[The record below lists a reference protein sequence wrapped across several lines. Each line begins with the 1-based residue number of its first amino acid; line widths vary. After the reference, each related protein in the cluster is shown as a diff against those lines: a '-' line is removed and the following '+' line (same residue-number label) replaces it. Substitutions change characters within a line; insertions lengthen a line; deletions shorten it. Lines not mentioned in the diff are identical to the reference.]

1 MKLGRESFNLSY
13 KELRLRKTSEGSGK
27 LLNNVIKPAL
37 KANTKSFKAL
47 TAYYSIGSLEAIG
60 KNLDYF
66 LSNDGVIQIVLG
78 DQIDDER
85 TLLGASKELQKEEI
99 IIFQKKLM
107 DEVELIRNDD
117 SKFTIATIA
126 YLILDK
132 KLQLKVATYKDG
144 VLWHPKLYLLEDME
158 GNKIAASGSGNMTE
172 AGFEKNYEIHDVF
185 TTWDFGTEYFTSEDP
200 SEPTK
205 EEIFWRI
212 WNNNDENTEVKE
224 LDSDY
229 ANQLLNILGNPS
241 KQEVLD
247 FNSKNLGNAID
258 QNLISFKKDLQISPL
273 FHEFNLGKSAL
284 YPHQINAVQKA
295 LKMWPI
301 RILFSDEVGLGKTL
315 ELGTLIAY
323 LVKNKLVENVLVL
336 APPTLIEQWQD
347 EMKLHFDLDF
357 ARYERSTKKWVYKD
371 DDFPSELEKT
381 PLRYNKNFPPLS
393 IMSKSMAV
401 RSKEQHIFLDGNCYP
416 EFLVIDEAHHA
427 RMHRGYDGSAKKTN
441 FRKVVEEITDKIKH
455 IAFATATPMRKNI
468 DEYFFLLNLLGIEE
482 LINEK
487 EYERSLSIINDFY
500 TDRNNKFNLDD
511 LSLIKDL
518 LKKVLEKSQD
528 RFFHNSPEIYQLIS
542 ELKNEKL
549 SNEWLFENSKNLIDF
564 HTIYHPTRILTS
576 RNVQENLNKFSDIYK
591 IPKRILRPS
600 PIMPLDISNELND
613 FFSSIMEYVDRFYQI
628 TELAITPDKQLPL
641 GLRRHSLQERFA
653 SSFWSAKKSITNR
666 REHLVESLVDFKKNR
681 IDKEFFENTL
691 DPDDEES
698 EIASLTKSE
707 LLSVDWENVIK
718 NCESE
723 IRALD
728 VYIDLANIVIEKSP
742 KGLDPDPKINV
753 TVKLFSEHIQNN
765 PGKPL
770 LIFSK
775 YTDTL
780 NEVERAVIDYCENN
794 LTQPIGF
801 ASYRGDYRRI
811 KYANERQHRK
821 ADKRDITRALNN
833 GRVQVV
839 FCSSAA
845 SEGLNLQAASYMINV
860 DVPWVPSD
868 LEQRIGRIARLG
880 QKEKE
885 VLIDN
890 IWYPFSIESNMYK
903 RLIDR
908 QRNMSFAIG
917 QFPDLIADAIKNFV
931 DDNDAKKIEKTI
943 DEINKQK
950 NSYEMKVL
958 NELWTKDGNEPLH
971 PWGNVFRKE
980 ILETMEKL
988 GLDVQSIEPDS
999 GSLDVLH
1006 FHLSEFEDIFTK
1018 QLLNKNSNSN
1028 LIGLYSNELLVG
1040 FKILKDD
1047 EDKSLLVNPIN
1058 FPQLLDSLFFGSRL
1072 SIQTYDIDVE
1082 SFNKLIDF
1090 YLDIKFP
1097 SILPAHHLIS
1107 FVENNISKESFDN
1120 TLTNKIIGR
1129 VTL

>member
-1 MKLGRESFNLSY
+1 MSY
-13 KELRLRKTSEGSGK
+13 KDLRLRKTVEGSGK
-27 LLNNVIKPAL
+27 LLNNVIKPSL
-37 KANTKSFKAL
+37 KENTKTFRAL

-60 KNLDYF
+60 KTLDYF
-66 LSNDGVIQIVLG
+66 LSNDGIIQIVIG
-78 DQIDDER
+78 DQVDDER
-85 TLLGASKELQKEEI
+85 TLKGASEELQKEEI
-99 IIFQKKLM
+99 VIFQKKLQE
-107 DEVELIRNDD
+107 DVELVRNEN
-117 SKFTIATIA
+117 SRFTIATIA
-126 YLILDK
+126 YLILDE
-132 KLQLKVATYKDG
+132 KLQLKVANYRNG
-144 VLWHPKLYLLEDME
+144 ELWHPKMYLLEDRD
-158 GNKIAASGSGNMTE
+158 GNKIAASGSGNMSE
-172 AGFEKNYEIHDVF
+172 SGFEKNYEIHDIF
-185 TTWDFGTEYFTSEDP
+185 TNWDFGTEYFSSEDP

-224 LDSDY
+224 LDKEY
-229 ANQLLNILGNPS
+229 AQKLLERIGNPS
-241 KQEVLD
+241 KEDVIKYVDQKVKDNRNE
-247 FNSKNLGNAID
+247 NLLN
-258 QNLISFKKDLQISPL
+258 FKKDLQTSPI

-323 LVKNKLVENVLVL
+323 LIKNNLVDNVLVL
-336 APPTLIEQWQD
+336 APPTLTEQWQD
-347 EMKLHFDLDF
+347 EMKQHFDLDF
-357 ARYERSTKKWVYKD
+357 ARYDRTKKSWVYKGEE
-371 DDFPSELEKT
+371 FEGIKENT
-381 PLRYNKNFPPLS
+381 PLRYNDNFPSLA

-401 RSKEQHIFLDGNCYP
+401 RSNEQHIFLENDSYP
-416 EFLVIDEAHHA
+416 DFLVIDEAHHA

-441 FRKVVEEITDKIKH
+441 FRRVVEQISNEIKH

-468 DEYFFLLNLLGIEE
+468 DEYFFLLDLLGVEE
-482 LINEK
+482 LISEK
-487 EYERSLSIINDFY
+487 DYEKSLSIINDFY

-518 LKKVLEKSQD
+518 LIKVIDKSEE
-528 RFFHNSPEIYQLIS
+528 RFFHNSPEIYTLVN
-542 ELKNEKL
+542 ELKNGEVG
-549 SNEWLFENSKNLIDF
+549 NTWLFENSKKLIEF

-576 RNVQENLNKFSDIYK
+576 RNVQENLNKFSEIYK
-591 IPKRILRPS
+591 IPKRTLRPS
-600 PIMPLDISNELND
+600 PILPIDISNELND

-666 REHLVESLVDFKKNR
+666 REHLINSLEDFKENK
-681 IDKEFFENTL
+681 IAKEFFESSDEN
-691 DPDDEES
+691 DDEDTI
-698 EIASLTKSE
+698 IAGLTKSE
-707 LLSVDWENVIK
+707 LISIDWENVIK

-723 IRALD
+723 IRALNTY
-728 VYIDLANIVIEKSP
+728 VDLAEIVINSTPE
-742 KGLDPDPKINV
+742 GIDPDPKINE
-753 TVKLFSEHIQNN
+753 TVRLFSEHIDKN

-780 NEVERAVIDYCENN
+780 NEVERAVVSYCETND
-794 LTQPIGF
+794 IYMGY

-811 KYANERQHRK
+811 KYANDREHRK
-821 ADKRDITRALNN
+821 AEKRDITRALNN
-833 GRVQVV
+833 GRIQVI

-880 QKEKE
+880 QKEDE
-885 VLIDN
+885 VIIDN

-908 QRNMSFAIG
+908 QRDMSFAIG
-917 QFPDLIADAIKNFV
+917 QFPDLIAEAIKNFV
-931 DDNDAKKIEKTI
+931 DDKDAKKIEKTI
-943 DEINKQK
+943 DEINKKK
-950 NSYEMKVL
+950 NTYEMKVL
-958 NELWTKDGNEPLH
+958 NELWIQDGNEPLH

-980 ILETMEKL
+980 VLEIMSKL
-988 GLDVQSIEPDS
+988 DLNTESIDSNS
-999 GSLDVLH
+999 GSLDILH
-1006 FHLSEFEDIFTK
+1006 FHLTEFEEIFNQEPKENGSNTD
-1018 QLLNKNSNSN
+1018 LLG
-1028 LIGLYSNELLVG
+1028 IYSNEQLVG
-1040 FKILKDD
+1040 FKLLKDG
-1047 EDKSLLVNPIN
+1047 EENGLLINPIN
-1058 FPQLLDSLFFGSRL
+1058 FPQVLESLYFGTSL
-1072 SIQTYDIDVE
+1072 SIETYDKQPE
-1082 SFNKLIDF
+1082 TLNKLYDF

-1097 SILPAHHLIS
+1097 SLLPVHHLIS
-1107 FVENNISKESFDN
+1107 FIENEISQDSFDRE
-1120 TLTNKIIGR
+1120 LKEKVIGR

>member
-1 MKLGRESFNLSY
+1 LSY
-13 KELRLRKTSEGSGK
+13 KDLRLRKTVEGSGK

-37 KANTKSFKAL
+37 KENTKTFRAL

-60 KNLDYF
+60 KTLDYF
-66 LSNDGVIQIVLG
+66 LSNDGVIQIVIG
-78 DQIDDER
+78 DQVDDER
-85 TLLGASKELQKEEI
+85 TLKGATEELQKEEI
-99 IIFQKKLM
+99 ENFQKKLHE
-107 DEVELIRNDD
+107 DIELVRNEN
-117 SKFTIATIA
+117 SRFTIATIA
-126 YLILDK
+126 YLILDE
-132 KLQLKVATYKDG
+132 KLQLKIANYKNG
-144 VLWHPKLYLLEDME
+144 ELWHPKMYLLEDGD
-158 GNKIAASGSGNMTE
+158 GNKIAASGSGNMSE
-172 AGFEKNYEIHDVF
+172 SGFEKNYEIHDIF
-185 TTWDFGTEYFTSEDP
+185 TNWDFGTEYFSSEDP

-224 LDSDY
+224 LDKEY
-229 ANQLLNILGNPS
+229 AQKLLERIGNPS
-241 KQEVLD
+241 KEDVIKYVDQKVKDNQNE
-247 FNSKNLGNAID
+247 NLLN
-258 QNLISFKKDLQISPL
+258 FKKDLQTSPI

-323 LVKNKLVENVLVL
+323 LIKNNLVDNVLVL
-336 APPTLIEQWQD
+336 APPTLTEQWQD
-347 EMKLHFDLDF
+347 EMKQHFDLDF
-357 ARYERSTKKWVYKD
+357 ARYDRTKKSWVYKD
-371 DDFPSELEKT
+371 EEFEGIKENS
-381 PLRYNKNFPPLS
+381 PLRYNDNFPTLA

-401 RSKEQHIFLDGNCYP
+401 RSNEQHIFLENDSYP
-416 EFLVIDEAHHA
+416 DFLVIDEAHHA

-441 FRKVVEEITDKIKH
+441 FRRVVEQISNEIKH

-468 DEYFFLLNLLGIEE
+468 DEYFFLLDLLGVEE
-482 LINEK
+482 LISEK
-487 EYERSLSIINDFY
+487 DYEKSLSIINDFY

-518 LKKVLEKSQD
+518 LIKVIDKSEE
-528 RFFHNSPEIYQLIS
+528 RFFHNSPEIYSLVN
-542 ELKNEKL
+542 ELKNGEVD
-549 SNEWLFENSKNLIDF
+549 NTWLFENSKKLIEF

-576 RNVQENLNKFSDIYK
+576 RNVQENLNKFSEIYK
-591 IPKRILRPS
+591 IPKRTLRPS
-600 PIMPLDISNELND
+600 PILPIDISNELND

-666 REHLVESLVDFKKNR
+666 REHLINSLEGFKENK
-681 IDKEFFENTL
+681 ITKEFFENS
-691 DPDDEES
+691 DENDDEDTI
-698 EIASLTKSE
+698 IAGLTKSE
-707 LLSVDWENVIK
+707 LVSVDWENVIK

-723 IRALD
+723 IRALNTY
-728 VYIDLANIVIEKSP
+728 VDLAEIVINSTPE
-742 KGLDPDPKINV
+742 GIDPDPKINE
-753 TVKLFSEHIQNN
+753 TVRLFSEHIDKN

-780 NEVERAVIDYCENN
+780 NEVERAVISYCETND
-794 LTQPIGF
+794 IYMGY

-811 KYANERQHRK
+811 KYANDREHRK
-821 ADKRDITRALNN
+821 AEKRDITRALNN
-833 GRVQVV
+833 GRIQVI

-880 QKEKE
+880 QKEDE

-908 QRNMSFAIG
+908 QRDMSFAIG
-917 QFPDLIADAIKNFV
+917 QFPDLIAEAIKNFV
-931 DDNDAKKIEKTI
+931 DDKDAKKIEKTI
-943 DEINKQK
+943 DEINKKK
-950 NSYEMKVL
+950 NTYEMKVL
-958 NELWTKDGNEPLH
+958 NELWIQDGNEPLH

-980 ILETMEKL
+980 ILEIMQKL
-988 GLDVQSIEPDS
+988 DLNTESIDSNS
-999 GSLDVLH
+999 GSLDILH
-1006 FHLSEFEDIFTK
+1006 FHLAEFEEIFNQEPK
-1018 QLLNKNSNSN
+1018 EDVSNAELLG
-1028 LIGLYSNELLVG
+1028 IYSNEYLVG
-1040 FKILKDD
+1040 FKLLKDG
-1047 EDKSLLVNPIN
+1047 EENGLLINPIN
-1058 FPQLLDSLFFGSRL
+1058 FPQVLESLFFGNSL
-1072 SIQTYDIDVE
+1072 SIETYDKQLDTL
-1082 SFNKLIDF
+1082 NKLLNF
-1090 YLDIKFP
+1090 YLDIKYP
-1097 SILPAHHLIS
+1097 SLLPVHHLIS
-1107 FVENNISKESFDN
+1107 FIENEISQESFDRE
-1120 TLTNKIIGR
+1120 LKEKVIGR

>member
-1 MKLGRESFNLSY
+1 MSY
-13 KELRLRKTSEGSGK
+13 KDLRLRKTVEGSGK
-27 LLNNVIKPAL
+27 LLNNVIKPSL
-37 KANTKSFKAL
+37 KENTKTFRAL

-60 KNLDYF
+60 KTLDYF
-66 LSNDGVIQIVLG
+66 LSNDGIIQIVIG
-78 DQIDDER
+78 DQVDDER
-85 TLLGASKELQKEEI
+85 TLKGASEELQKEEI
-99 IIFQKKLM
+99 VIFQKKLQE
-107 DEVELIRNDD
+107 DVELVRNEN
-117 SKFTIATIA
+117 SRFTIATIA
-126 YLILDK
+126 YLILDE
-132 KLQLKVATYKDG
+132 KLQLKVANYRNG
-144 VLWHPKLYLLEDME
+144 ELWHPKMYLLEDE
-158 GNKIAASGSGNMTE
+158 DGNKIAASGSGNMSE
-172 AGFEKNYEIHDVF
+172 SGFEKNYEIHDIF
-185 TTWDFGTEYFTSEDP
+185 TNWDFGTEYFSSEDP

-224 LDSDY
+224 LDKEY
-229 ANQLLNILGNPS
+229 AQKLLERIGNPS
-241 KQEVLD
+241 KEDVIKYVDQKVKDNQNE
-247 FNSKNLGNAID
+247 NLLN
-258 QNLISFKKDLQISPL
+258 FKKDLQTSPI

-323 LVKNKLVENVLVL
+323 LIKNNLVDNVLVL
-336 APPTLIEQWQD
+336 APPTLTEQWQD
-347 EMKLHFDLDF
+347 EMKQHFDLDF
-357 ARYERSTKKWVYKD
+357 ARYDRTKKSWVYKD
-371 DDFPSELEKT
+371 EEFEGIKENS
-381 PLRYNKNFPPLS
+381 PLRYNDNFPSLA

-401 RSKEQHIFLDGNCYP
+401 RSNEQHIFLENDSYP
-416 EFLVIDEAHHA
+416 DFLVIDEAHHA

-441 FRKVVEEITDKIKH
+441 FRRVVEQISNEIKH

-468 DEYFFLLNLLGIEE
+468 DEYFFLLDLLGVEE
-482 LINEK
+482 LISEK
-487 EYERSLSIINDFY
+487 DYEKSLSIINDFY

-518 LKKVLEKSQD
+518 LIKVIYKSEE
-528 RFFHNSPEIYQLIS
+528 RFFHNSPEIYSLVN
-542 ELKNEKL
+542 ELKNGEVD
-549 SNEWLFENSKNLIDF
+549 NAWLFENSKKLIEF

-576 RNVQENLNKFSDIYK
+576 RNVQENLNKFSEIYK
-591 IPKRILRPS
+591 IPKRTLRPS
-600 PIMPLDISNELND
+600 PILPIDISNELND

-666 REHLVESLVDFKKNR
+666 REHLINSLEGFKENK
-681 IDKEFFENTL
+681 ITKEFFENS
-691 DPDDEES
+691 DENDDEDTI
-698 EIASLTKSE
+698 IAGLTKSE
-707 LLSVDWENVIK
+707 LVSVDWENVIK

-723 IRALD
+723 IRALNTY
-728 VYIDLANIVIEKSP
+728 VDLAEIVINSTPE
-742 KGLDPDPKINV
+742 GIDPDPKINE
-753 TVKLFSEHIQNN
+753 TVRLFSEHIDKN

-780 NEVERAVIDYCENN
+780 NEVERAVVSYCETND
-794 LTQPIGF
+794 IYMGY

-811 KYANERQHRK
+811 KYANDREHRK
-821 ADKRDITRALNN
+821 AEKRDITRALNN
-833 GRVQVV
+833 GRIQVI

-880 QKEKE
+880 QKEDE

-908 QRNMSFAIG
+908 QRDMSFAIG
-917 QFPDLIADAIKNFV
+917 QFPDLIAEAIKNFV
-931 DDNDAKKIEKTI
+931 DDKDAKKIEKTI
-943 DEINKQK
+943 DEINKKK
-950 NSYEMKVL
+950 NTYEMKVL
-958 NELWTKDGNEPLH
+958 NELWIQDGNEPLH

-980 ILETMEKL
+980 ILEIMQKL
-988 GLDVQSIEPDS
+988 DLNTESIDSNS
-999 GSLDVLH
+999 GSLDILH
-1006 FHLSEFEDIFTK
+1006 FHLTEFEEIFNK
-1018 QLLNKNSNSN
+1018 EPKEDGSNAELLG
-1028 LIGLYSNELLVG
+1028 IYSNEYLVG
-1040 FKILKDD
+1040 FKLLKDG
-1047 EDKSLLVNPIN
+1047 EENGLLINPIN
-1058 FPQLLDSLFFGSRL
+1058 FPQVLESLFFGNSL
-1072 SIQTYDIDVE
+1072 SIETYDKQLDTL
-1082 SFNKLIDF
+1082 NKLLNF
-1090 YLDIKFP
+1090 YLDIKYP
-1097 SILPAHHLIS
+1097 SLLPVHHLIS
-1107 FVENNISKESFDN
+1107 FIENEISQESFDRE
-1120 TLTNKIIGR
+1120 LKEKVIGR

>member
-1 MKLGRESFNLSY
+1 MSY
-13 KELRLRKTSEGSGK
+13 KDLRLRKTVEGSGK
-27 LLNNVIKPAL
+27 LLNNVIKPSL
-37 KANTKSFKAL
+37 KENTKTFRAL

-60 KNLDYF
+60 KTLDYF
-66 LSNDGVIQIVLG
+66 LSNDGIIQIVIG
-78 DQIDDER
+78 DQVDDER
-85 TLLGASKELQKEEI
+85 TLKGASEELQKEEI
-99 IIFQKKLM
+99 LIFQKKLQE
-107 DEVELIRNDD
+107 DVELVRNEN
-117 SKFTIATIA
+117 SRFTIATIA
-126 YLILDK
+126 YLILDE
-132 KLQLKVATYKDG
+132 KLQLKVANYRNG
-144 VLWHPKLYLLEDME
+144 ELWHPKMYLLEDGD
-158 GNKIAASGSGNMTE
+158 GNKIAASGSGNMSE
-172 AGFEKNYEIHDVF
+172 SGFEKNYEIHDIF
-185 TTWDFGTEYFTSEDP
+185 TNWDFGTEYFSSEDP

-224 LDSDY
+224 LDKEY
-229 ANQLLNILGNPS
+229 AQKLLERIGNPS
-241 KQEVLD
+241 KEDVIKYVDQKVKDNQNE
-247 FNSKNLGNAID
+247 NLLN
-258 QNLISFKKDLQISPL
+258 FKKDLQTSPI

-323 LVKNKLVENVLVL
+323 LIKNNLVDNVLVL
-336 APPTLIEQWQD
+336 APPTLTEQWQD
-347 EMKLHFDLDF
+347 EMKQHFDLDF
-357 ARYERSTKKWVYKD
+357 ARYDRTKKSWVYKD
-371 DDFPSELEKT
+371 EEFEGIKENS
-381 PLRYNKNFPPLS
+381 PLRYNDNFPSLA

-401 RSKEQHIFLDGNCYP
+401 RSNEQHIFLENDSYP
-416 EFLVIDEAHHA
+416 DFLVIDEAHHA

-441 FRKVVEEITDKIKH
+441 FRRVVEQISNEIKH

-468 DEYFFLLNLLGIEE
+468 DEYFFLLDLLGVEE
-482 LINEK
+482 LISEK
-487 EYERSLSIINDFY
+487 DYEKSLSIINDFY

-518 LKKVLEKSQD
+518 LIKVIDKSEE
-528 RFFHNSPEIYQLIS
+528 RFFHNSPEIYSLVD
-542 ELKNEKL
+542 ELKNGEVD
-549 SNEWLFENSKNLIDF
+549 NTWLFENSKKLIEF

-576 RNVQENLNKFSDIYK
+576 RNVQENLNKFSEIYK
-591 IPKRILRPS
+591 IPKRTLRPS
-600 PIMPLDISNELND
+600 PILPIDISNELND

-666 REHLVESLVDFKKNR
+666 REHLINSLEGFKENK
-681 IDKEFFENTL
+681 ITKEFFENS
-691 DPDDEES
+691 DENDDEDTI
-698 EIASLTKSE
+698 IAGLTKSE
-707 LLSVDWENVIK
+707 LVSVDWENVIK

-723 IRALD
+723 IRALNTY
-728 VYIDLANIVIEKSP
+728 VDLAEIVINSTPE
-742 KGLDPDPKINV
+742 GIDPDPKINE
-753 TVKLFSEHIQNN
+753 TVRLFSEHIDKY

-780 NEVERAVIDYCENN
+780 NEVERAVISYCETND
-794 LTQPIGF
+794 IYMGY

-811 KYANERQHRK
+811 KYANDREHRK
-821 ADKRDITRALNN
+821 AEKRDITRALNN
-833 GRVQVV
+833 GRIQVI

-880 QKEKE
+880 QKEDE

-908 QRNMSFAIG
+908 QRDMSFAIG
-917 QFPDLIADAIKNFV
+917 QFPDLIAEAIKNFV
-931 DDNDAKKIEKTI
+931 DDKDAKKIEKTI
-943 DEINKQK
+943 DEINKKK
-950 NSYEMKVL
+950 NTYEMKVL
-958 NELWTKDGNEPLH
+958 NELWIQDGNEPLH

-980 ILETMEKL
+980 ILEIMQKL
-988 GLDVQSIEPDS
+988 DLNTESIDSNS
-999 GSLDVLH
+999 GSLDILH
-1006 FHLSEFEDIFTK
+1006 FHLTEFEEIFNQEPK
-1018 QLLNKNSNSN
+1018 EDGSNADLLG
-1028 LIGLYSNELLVG
+1028 IYSNEYLVG
-1040 FKILKDD
+1040 FKLLKDG
-1047 EDKSLLVNPIN
+1047 EENGLLINPIN
-1058 FPQLLDSLFFGSRL
+1058 FPQVLESLFFGSSL
-1072 SIQTYDIDVE
+1072 SIETYDKQLDTL
-1082 SFNKLIDF
+1082 NKLLNF
-1090 YLDIKFP
+1090 YLDIKYP
-1097 SILPAHHLIS
+1097 SLLPVHHLIS
-1107 FVENNISKESFDN
+1107 FIENEISQESFDRE
-1120 TLTNKIIGR
+1120 LKDKVIGR

>member
-1 MKLGRESFNLSY
+1 MSY
-13 KELRLRKTSEGSGK
+13 KDLRLRKTVEGSGK

-37 KANTKSFKAL
+37 KENTKTFRAL

-60 KNLDYF
+60 KTLDYF
-66 LSNDGVIQIVLG
+66 LSNDGVIQIVIG
-78 DQIDDER
+78 DQVDDER
-85 TLLGASKELQKEEI
+85 TLKGATEELQKEEI
-99 IIFQKKLM
+99 ENFQKKLHE
-107 DEVELIRNDD
+107 DIELVRNEN
-117 SKFTIATIA
+117 SRFTIATIA
-126 YLILDK
+126 YLILDE
-132 KLQLKVATYKDG
+132 KLQLKIANYKNG
-144 VLWHPKLYLLEDME
+144 ELWHPKMYLLEDGD
-158 GNKIAASGSGNMTE
+158 GNKIAASGSGNMSE
-172 AGFEKNYEIHDVF
+172 SGFEKNYEIHDIF
-185 TTWDFGTEYFTSEDP
+185 TNWDFGTEYFSSEDP

-224 LDSDY
+224 LDKEY
-229 ANQLLNILGNPS
+229 AQKLLERIGNPS
-241 KQEVLD
+241 KEDVIKYVDQKVKDNQNE
-247 FNSKNLGNAID
+247 NLLN
-258 QNLISFKKDLQISPL
+258 FKKDLQTSPI

-323 LVKNKLVENVLVL
+323 LIKNNLVDNVLVL
-336 APPTLIEQWQD
+336 APPTLTEQWQD
-347 EMKLHFDLDF
+347 EMKQHFDLDF
-357 ARYERSTKKWVYKD
+357 ARYDRTKKSWVYKD
-371 DDFPSELEKT
+371 EEFEGIKENS
-381 PLRYNKNFPPLS
+381 PLRYNDNFPTLA

-401 RSKEQHIFLDGNCYP
+401 RSNEQHIFLENDSYP
-416 EFLVIDEAHHA
+416 DFLVIDEAHHA

-441 FRKVVEEITDKIKH
+441 FRRVVEQISNEIKH

-468 DEYFFLLNLLGIEE
+468 DEYFFLLDLLGVEE
-482 LINEK
+482 LISEK
-487 EYERSLSIINDFY
+487 DYEKSLSIINDFY

-518 LKKVLEKSQD
+518 LIKVIDKSEE
-528 RFFHNSPEIYQLIS
+528 RFFHNSPEIYSLVN
-542 ELKNEKL
+542 ELKNGEVD
-549 SNEWLFENSKNLIDF
+549 NTWLFENSKKLIEF

-576 RNVQENLNKFSDIYK
+576 RNVQENLNKFSEIYK
-591 IPKRILRPS
+591 IPKRTLRPS
-600 PIMPLDISNELND
+600 PILPIDISNELND

-666 REHLVESLVDFKKNR
+666 REHLINSLEGFKENK
-681 IDKEFFENTL
+681 ITKEFFENS
-691 DPDDEES
+691 DENDDEDTI
-698 EIASLTKSE
+698 IAGLTKSE
-707 LLSVDWENVIK
+707 LVSVDWENVIK

-723 IRALD
+723 IRALNTY
-728 VYIDLANIVIEKSP
+728 VDLAEIVINSTPE
-742 KGLDPDPKINV
+742 GIDPDPKINE
-753 TVKLFSEHIQNN
+753 TVRLFSEHIDKN

-780 NEVERAVIDYCENN
+780 NEVERAVISYCETND
-794 LTQPIGF
+794 IYMGY

-811 KYANERQHRK
+811 KYANDREHRK
-821 ADKRDITRALNN
+821 AEKRDITRALNN
-833 GRVQVV
+833 GRIQVI

-880 QKEKE
+880 QKEDE

-908 QRNMSFAIG
+908 QRDMSFAIG
-917 QFPDLIADAIKNFV
+917 QFPDLIAEAIKNFV
-931 DDNDAKKIEKTI
+931 DDKDAKKIEKTI
-943 DEINKQK
+943 DEINKKK
-950 NSYEMKVL
+950 NTYEMKVL
-958 NELWTKDGNEPLH
+958 NELWIQDGNEPLH

-980 ILETMEKL
+980 ILEIMQKL
-988 GLDVQSIEPDS
+988 DLNTESIDSNS
-999 GSLDVLH
+999 GSLDILH
-1006 FHLSEFEDIFTK
+1006 FHLAEFEEIFNQEPK
-1018 QLLNKNSNSN
+1018 EDVSNAELLG
-1028 LIGLYSNELLVG
+1028 IYSNEYLVG
-1040 FKILKDD
+1040 FKLLKDG
-1047 EDKSLLVNPIN
+1047 EENGLLINPIN
-1058 FPQLLDSLFFGSRL
+1058 FPQVLESLFFGNSL
-1072 SIQTYDIDVE
+1072 SIETYDKQLDTL
-1082 SFNKLIDF
+1082 NKLLNF
-1090 YLDIKFP
+1090 YLDIKYP
-1097 SILPAHHLIS
+1097 SLLPVHHLIS
-1107 FVENNISKESFDN
+1107 FIENEISQESFDRE
-1120 TLTNKIIGR
+1120 LKEKVIGR

>member
-1 MKLGRESFNLSY
+1 MSY
-13 KELRLRKTSEGSGK
+13 KDLRLRKTVEGSGK
-27 LLNNVIKPAL
+27 LLNNVIKPSL
-37 KANTKSFKAL
+37 KENTKTFRAL

-60 KNLDYF
+60 KTLDYF
-66 LSNDGVIQIVLG
+66 LSNDGIIQIVIG
-78 DQIDDER
+78 DQVDDER
-85 TLLGASKELQKEEI
+85 TLKGASEELQKEEI
-99 IIFQKKLM
+99 VIFQKKLQE
-107 DEVELIRNDD
+107 DVELVRNEN
-117 SKFTIATIA
+117 SRFTIATIA
-126 YLILDK
+126 YLILDE
-132 KLQLKVATYKDG
+132 KLQLKVANYRNG
-144 VLWHPKLYLLEDME
+144 ELWHPKMYLLEDE
-158 GNKIAASGSGNMTE
+158 DGNKIAASGSGNMSE
-172 AGFEKNYEIHDVF
+172 SGFEKNYEIHDIF
-185 TTWDFGTEYFTSEDP
+185 TNWDFGTEYFSSEDP

-224 LDSDY
+224 LDKEY
-229 ANQLLNILGNPS
+229 AQKLLERIGNPS
-241 KQEVLD
+241 KEDVIKYVDQKVKDNQNE
-247 FNSKNLGNAID
+247 NLLN
-258 QNLISFKKDLQISPL
+258 FKKDLQTSPI

-323 LVKNKLVENVLVL
+323 LIKNNLVDNVLVL
-336 APPTLIEQWQD
+336 APPTLTEQWQD
-347 EMKLHFDLDF
+347 EMKQHFDLDF
-357 ARYERSTKKWVYKD
+357 ARYDRTKKSWVYKD
-371 DDFPSELEKT
+371 EEFEGIKENS
-381 PLRYNKNFPPLS
+381 PLRYNDNFPSLA

-401 RSKEQHIFLDGNCYP
+401 RSNEQHIFLENDSYP
-416 EFLVIDEAHHA
+416 DFLVIDEAHHA

-441 FRKVVEEITDKIKH
+441 FRRVVEQISNEIKH

-468 DEYFFLLNLLGIEE
+468 DEYFFLLDLLGVEE
-482 LINEK
+482 LISEK
-487 EYERSLSIINDFY
+487 DYEKSLSIINDFY

-518 LKKVLEKSQD
+518 LIKVIDKSEE
-528 RFFHNSPEIYQLIS
+528 RFFHNSPEIYSLVN
-542 ELKNEKL
+542 ELKNGEVD
-549 SNEWLFENSKNLIDF
+549 NAWLFENSKKLIEF

-576 RNVQENLNKFSDIYK
+576 RNVQENLNKFSEIYK
-591 IPKRILRPS
+591 IPKRTLRPS
-600 PIMPLDISNELND
+600 PILPIDISNELND

-666 REHLVESLVDFKKNR
+666 REHLINSLEGFKENK
-681 IDKEFFENTL
+681 ITKEFFENS
-691 DPDDEES
+691 DENDDEDTI
-698 EIASLTKSE
+698 IAGLTKSE
-707 LLSVDWENVIK
+707 LVSVDWENVIK

-723 IRALD
+723 IRALNTY
-728 VYIDLANIVIEKSP
+728 VDLAEIVINSTPE
-742 KGLDPDPKINV
+742 GVDPDPKINE
-753 TVKLFSEHIQNN
+753 TVRLFSEHIDKN

-780 NEVERAVIDYCENN
+780 NEVERAVVSYCETND
-794 LTQPIGF
+794 IYMGY

-811 KYANERQHRK
+811 KYANDREHRK
-821 ADKRDITRALNN
+821 AEKRDITRALNN
-833 GRVQVV
+833 GRIQVI

-880 QKEKE
+880 QKEDE

-908 QRNMSFAIG
+908 QRDMSFAIG
-917 QFPDLIADAIKNFV
+917 QFPDLIAEAIKNFV
-931 DDNDAKKIEKTI
+931 DDKDAKKIEKTI
-943 DEINKQK
+943 DEINKKK

-958 NELWTKDGNEPLH
+958 NELWIQDGNEPLH

-980 ILETMEKL
+980 ILEIMQKL
-988 GLDVQSIEPDS
+988 DLNTESIDSNS
-999 GSLDVLH
+999 GSLDILH
-1006 FHLSEFEDIFTK
+1006 FHLTEFEEIFNK
-1018 QLLNKNSNSN
+1018 EPKEDGSNAELLG
-1028 LIGLYSNELLVG
+1028 IYSNEYLVG
-1040 FKILKDD
+1040 FKLLKDG
-1047 EDKSLLVNPIN
+1047 EENGLLINPIN
-1058 FPQLLDSLFFGSRL
+1058 FPQVLESLFFGNSL
-1072 SIQTYDIDVE
+1072 SIETYDKQLDTL
-1082 SFNKLIDF
+1082 NKLLNF
-1090 YLDIKFP
+1090 YLDIKYP
-1097 SILPAHHLIS
+1097 SLLPVHHLIS
-1107 FVENNISKESFDN
+1107 FIENEISQESFDRE
-1120 TLTNKIIGR
+1120 LKEKVIGR

>member
-1 MKLGRESFNLSY
+1 MSY
-13 KELRLRKTSEGSGK
+13 KDLRLRKTVEGSGK

-37 KANTKSFKAL
+37 KENTKTFKAL

-60 KNLDYF
+60 KTLDYF
-66 LSNDGVIQIVLG
+66 LSNDGIIQIVIG
-78 DQIDDER
+78 DQVDDER
-85 TLLGASKELQKEEI
+85 TLKGASEELQKEEI
-99 IIFQKKLM
+99 EIFQKKLQE
-107 DEVELIRNDD
+107 DVELVRNEN
-117 SKFTIATIA
+117 SRFTIATIA
-126 YLILDK
+126 YLILDE
-132 KLQLKVATYKDG
+132 KLQLKVANYKNG
-144 VLWHPKLYLLEDME
+144 ELWHPKMYLLEDGD
-158 GNKIAASGSGNMTE
+158 GNKIAASGSGNMSE
-172 AGFEKNYEIHDVF
+172 SGFEKNYEIHDIF
-185 TTWDFGTEYFTSEDP
+185 TNWDFGTEYFSSEDP

-224 LDSDY
+224 LDREY
-229 ANQLLNILGNPS
+229 AQKLLERIGNPS
-241 KQEVLD
+241 KEDVVKHVEQKLKDNQNENLLD
-247 FNSKNLGNAID
+247 
-258 QNLISFKKDLQISPL
+258 FKKDLQTSPI

-323 LVKNKLVENVLVL
+323 LIKNNLVDNVLVL
-336 APPTLIEQWQD
+336 APPTLTEQWQD
-347 EMKLHFDLDF
+347 EMKQHFDLDF
-357 ARYERSTKKWVYKD
+357 ARYDRTKKSWVYKD
-371 DDFPSELEKT
+371 EEFEGIKENT
-381 PLRYNKNFPPLS
+381 PLRYNDNFPSLA

-401 RSKEQHIFLDGNCYP
+401 RSNEQHIFLENDSYP
-416 EFLVIDEAHHA
+416 DFLVIDEAHHA

-441 FRKVVEEITDKIKH
+441 FRRVVEQISNEIKH

-468 DEYFFLLNLLGIEE
+468 DEYFFLLDLLGVEE
-482 LINEK
+482 LISEK
-487 EYERSLSIINDFY
+487 DYEKSLSIINDFY

-518 LKKVLEKSQD
+518 LIKVIDKSEE
-528 RFFHNSPEIYQLIS
+528 RFFHNSPEIYSLVN
-542 ELKNEKL
+542 ELKNGEVD
-549 SNEWLFENSKNLIDF
+549 NTWLFENSKKLIEF

-576 RNVQENLNKFSDIYK
+576 RNVQENLNKFSEIYK
-591 IPKRILRPS
+591 IPKRTLRPS
-600 PIMPLDISNELND
+600 PILPIDISNELND

-666 REHLVESLVDFKKNR
+666 REHLINSLEGFKENK
-681 IDKEFFENTL
+681 ITKEFFENS
-691 DPDDEES
+691 DENDDEDTI
-698 EIASLTKSE
+698 IAGLTKSE
-707 LLSVDWENVIK
+707 LVSVDWENVIK

-723 IRALD
+723 IRALNTY
-728 VYIDLANIVIEKSP
+728 VDLAEIVINSTPE
-742 KGLDPDPKINV
+742 GIDPDPKINE
-753 TVKLFSEHIQNN
+753 TVRLFSEHIDKN

-780 NEVERAVIDYCENN
+780 NEVERAVISYCETND
-794 LTQPIGF
+794 IYMGY

-811 KYANERQHRK
+811 KYANDREHRK
-821 ADKRDITRALNN
+821 AEKRDITRALNN
-833 GRVQVV
+833 GRIQVI

-880 QKEKE
+880 QKEDE

-908 QRNMSFAIG
+908 QRDMSFAIG
-917 QFPDLIADAIKNFV
+917 QFPDLIAEAIKNFV
-931 DDNDAKKIEKTI
+931 DDKDAKKIEKTI
-943 DEINKQK
+943 DEINKKK
-950 NSYEMKVL
+950 NTYEMKVL
-958 NELWTKDGNEPLH
+958 NELWIQDGNEPLH

-980 ILETMEKL
+980 ILEIMQKL
-988 GLDVQSIEPDS
+988 DLNTESIDSNS
-999 GSLDVLH
+999 GSLDILH
-1006 FHLSEFEDIFTK
+1006 FHLTEFEEIFNK
-1018 QLLNKNSNSN
+1018 EPKEDGSNAELLG
-1028 LIGLYSNELLVG
+1028 IYSNEYLVG
-1040 FKILKDD
+1040 FKLLKDG
-1047 EDKSLLVNPIN
+1047 EENGLLINPIN
-1058 FPQLLDSLFFGSRL
+1058 FPQVLESLFFGNSL
-1072 SIQTYDIDVE
+1072 SIETYDKQLDTL
-1082 SFNKLIDF
+1082 NKLLNF
-1090 YLDIKFP
+1090 YLDIKYP
-1097 SILPAHHLIS
+1097 SLLPVHHLIS
-1107 FVENNISKESFDN
+1107 FIENEISQESFDRE
-1120 TLTNKIIGR
+1120 LKEKVIGR

>member
-1 MKLGRESFNLSY
+1 MSY
-13 KELRLRKTSEGSGK
+13 KDLRLRKTVEGSGK

-37 KANTKSFKAL
+37 KENTKTFKAL
-47 TAYYSIGSLEAIG
+47 SAYYSIGSLEAIG
-60 KNLDYF
+60 KTLDYF
-66 LSNDGVIQIVLG
+66 LSNEGTIQIVIG
-78 DQIDDER
+78 DQLTDER
-85 TLLGASKELQKEEI
+85 TLRGASVDLQKEEI
-99 IIFQKKLM
+99 NNFQKKLRE
-107 DEVELIRNDD
+107 DAELLRNEN
-117 SKFTIATIA
+117 SRFTIATIA

-132 KLQLKVATYKDG
+132 KLQLKVANYKNG
-144 VLWHPKLYLLEDME
+144 ELWHPKMYLLEDRD
-158 GNKIAASGSGNMTE
+158 GNKIAATGSGNMT
-172 AGFEKNYEIHDVF
+172 AQGFEKNYETHKIF
-185 TTWDFGTEYFTSEDP
+185 TSWDFGEDYFESEDP
-200 SEPTK
+200 EDPVD

-224 LDSDY
+224 LDSEY
-229 ANQLLNILGNPS
+229 AQKLLEAIGNPS
-241 KQEVLD
+241 REKVLNNANRKAKD
-247 FNSKNLGNAID
+247 IQNENLLD
-258 QNLISFKKDLQISPL
+258 FKKDLQTSPI

-323 LVKNKLVENVLVL
+323 LIKNNLVDNVLVL
-336 APPTLIEQWQD
+336 APPTLTEQWQD
-347 EMKLHFDLDF
+347 EMKQHFDLDF
-357 ARYERSTKKWVYKD
+357 ARYDRTKKSWVYKD
-371 DDFPSELEKT
+371 EEFQSIQENT
-381 PLRYNKNFPPLS
+381 PLRYNKNFPPLA

-401 RSKEQHIFLDGNCYP
+401 RSNEQHIFLENDSYP
-416 EFLVIDEAHHA
+416 DFLVIDEAHHA

-441 FRKVVEEITDKIKH
+441 FRRVVEQISNEIKH

-468 DEYFFLLNLLGIEE
+468 DEYFFLLDLLGVEE
-482 LINEK
+482 LISEK
-487 EYERSLSIINDFY
+487 DYEKSLSIINDFY

-518 LKKVLEKSQD
+518 LIKVIDKSEE
-528 RFFHNSPEIYQLIS
+528 RFFHNSPEIYSLVN
-542 ELKNEKL
+542 ELKNGEVD
-549 SNEWLFENSKNLIDF
+549 NAWLFENSKKLIEF

-576 RNVQENLNKFSDIYK
+576 RNVQENLNKFSEIYK
-591 IPKRILRPS
+591 IPKRTLRPS
-600 PIMPLDISNELND
+600 PILPIDISNELND

-666 REHLVESLVDFKKNR
+666 REHLINSLEGFKENK
-681 IDKEFFENTL
+681 ITKEFFENS
-691 DPDDEES
+691 DENDDEDTI
-698 EIASLTKSE
+698 IAGLTKSE
-707 LLSVDWENVIK
+707 LVSVDWENVIK

-723 IRALD
+723 IRALNTY
-728 VYIDLANIVIEKSP
+728 VDLAEIVINSTPE
-742 KGLDPDPKINV
+742 GIDPDPKINE
-753 TVKLFSEHIQNN
+753 TVRLFSEHIDKN

-780 NEVERAVIDYCENN
+780 NEVERAVISYCETND
-794 LTQPIGF
+794 IYMGY

-811 KYANERQHRK
+811 KYANDREHRK
-821 ADKRDITRALNN
+821 AEKRDITRALNN
-833 GRVQVV
+833 GRIQVI

-880 QKEKE
+880 QKEDE

-908 QRNMSFAIG
+908 QRDMSFAIG
-917 QFPDLIADAIKNFV
+917 QFPDLIAEAIKNFV
-931 DDNDAKKIEKTI
+931 DDKDAKKIEKTI
-943 DEINKQK
+943 DEINKKK
-950 NSYEMKVL
+950 NTYEMKVL
-958 NELWTKDGNEPLH
+958 NELWIQDGNEPLH

-980 ILETMEKL
+980 ILEIMQKL
-988 GLDVQSIEPDS
+988 DLNTESIDSNS
-999 GSLDVLH
+999 GSLDILH
-1006 FHLSEFEDIFTK
+1006 FHLTEFEEIFNQEPK
-1018 QLLNKNSNSN
+1018 EDGSNADLLG
-1028 LIGLYSNELLVG
+1028 IYSNEYLVG
-1040 FKILKDD
+1040 FKLLKDG
-1047 EDKSLLVNPIN
+1047 EENGLLINPIN
-1058 FPQLLDSLFFGSRL
+1058 FPQVLESLFFGSSL
-1072 SIQTYDIDVE
+1072 SIETYDKQLDTL
-1082 SFNKLIDF
+1082 NKLFNF
-1090 YLDIKFP
+1090 YLDIKYP
-1097 SILPAHHLIS
+1097 SLLPVHHLIS
-1107 FVENNISKESFDN
+1107 FIENEISQESFDRE
-1120 TLTNKIIGR
+1120 LKEKVIGR

>member
-1 MKLGRESFNLSY
+1 MSY
-13 KELRLRKTSEGSGK
+13 KDLRLRKTVEGSGK

-37 KANTKSFKAL
+37 KENTKTFRAL

-60 KNLDYF
+60 KTLDYF
-66 LSNDGVIQIVLG
+66 LSNDGVIQIVIG
-78 DQIDDER
+78 DQVDDER
-85 TLLGASKELQKEEI
+85 TLKGATEELQKEEI
-99 IIFQKKLM
+99 ENFQKKLHE
-107 DEVELIRNDD
+107 DIELVRNEN
-117 SKFTIATIA
+117 SRFTIATIA
-126 YLILDK
+126 YLILDE
-132 KLQLKVATYKDG
+132 KLQLKIANYKNG
-144 VLWHPKLYLLEDME
+144 ELWHPKMYLLEDGD
-158 GNKIAASGSGNMTE
+158 GNKIAASGSGNMSE
-172 AGFEKNYEIHDVF
+172 SGFEKNYEIHDIF
-185 TTWDFGTEYFTSEDP
+185 TNWDFGTEYFSSEDP

-224 LDSDY
+224 LDKEY
-229 ANQLLNILGNPS
+229 AQKLLERIGNPS
-241 KQEVLD
+241 KEDVIKYVDQKVKDNQNE
-247 FNSKNLGNAID
+247 NLLN
-258 QNLISFKKDLQISPL
+258 FKKDLQTSPI

-323 LVKNKLVENVLVL
+323 LIKNNLVDNVLVL
-336 APPTLIEQWQD
+336 APPTLTEQWQD
-347 EMKLHFDLDF
+347 EMKQHFDLDF
-357 ARYERSTKKWVYKD
+357 ARYDRTKKSWVYKD
-371 DDFPSELEKT
+371 EEFEGIKENS
-381 PLRYNKNFPPLS
+381 PLRYNDNFPSLA

-401 RSKEQHIFLDGNCYP
+401 RSNEQHIFLENDSYP
-416 EFLVIDEAHHA
+416 DFLVIDEAHHA

-441 FRKVVEEITDKIKH
+441 FRRVVEQISNEIKH

-468 DEYFFLLNLLGIEE
+468 DEYFFLLDLLGVEE
-482 LINEK
+482 LISEK
-487 EYERSLSIINDFY
+487 DYEKSLSIINDFY

-518 LKKVLEKSQD
+518 LIKVIDKSEE
-528 RFFHNSPEIYQLIS
+528 RFFHNSPEIYSLVN
-542 ELKNEKL
+542 ELKNGEVD
-549 SNEWLFENSKNLIDF
+549 NAWLFENSKKLIEF

-576 RNVQENLNKFSDIYK
+576 RNVQENLNKFSEIYK
-591 IPKRILRPS
+591 IPKRTLRPS
-600 PIMPLDISNELND
+600 PILPIDISNELND

-666 REHLVESLVDFKKNR
+666 REHLINSLEGFKENK
-681 IDKEFFENTL
+681 ITKEFFENS
-691 DPDDEES
+691 DENDDEDTI
-698 EIASLTKSE
+698 IAGLTKSE
-707 LLSVDWENVIK
+707 LVSVDWENVIK

-723 IRALD
+723 IRALNTY
-728 VYIDLANIVIEKSP
+728 VDLAEIVINSTPE
-742 KGLDPDPKINV
+742 GIDPDPKINE
-753 TVKLFSEHIQNN
+753 TVRLFSEHIDKN

-780 NEVERAVIDYCENN
+780 NEVERAVISYCETND
-794 LTQPIGF
+794 IYMGY

-811 KYANERQHRK
+811 KYANDREHRK
-821 ADKRDITRALNN
+821 AEKRDITRALNN
-833 GRVQVV
+833 GRIQVI

-880 QKEKE
+880 QKEDE

-908 QRNMSFAIG
+908 QRDMSFAIG
-917 QFPDLIADAIKNFV
+917 QFPDLIAEAIKNFV
-931 DDNDAKKIEKTI
+931 DDKDAKKIEKTI
-943 DEINKQK
+943 DEINKKK
-950 NSYEMKVL
+950 NTYEMKVL
-958 NELWTKDGNEPLH
+958 NELWIQDGNEPLH

-980 ILETMEKL
+980 ILEIMQKL
-988 GLDVQSIEPDS
+988 DLNTESIDSNS
-999 GSLDVLH
+999 GSLDILH
-1006 FHLSEFEDIFTK
+1006 FHLAEFEEIFNQEPK
-1018 QLLNKNSNSN
+1018 EDVSNAELLG
-1028 LIGLYSNELLVG
+1028 IYSNEYLVG
-1040 FKILKDD
+1040 FKLLKDG
-1047 EDKSLLVNPIN
+1047 EENGLLINPIN
-1058 FPQLLDSLFFGSRL
+1058 FPQVLESLFFGNSL
-1072 SIQTYDIDVE
+1072 SIETYDKQLDTL
-1082 SFNKLIDF
+1082 NKLLNF
-1090 YLDIKFP
+1090 YLDIKYP
-1097 SILPAHHLIS
+1097 SLLPVHHLIS
-1107 FVENNISKESFDN
+1107 FIENEISQESFDRE
-1120 TLTNKIIGR
+1120 LKEKVIGR

>member
-1 MKLGRESFNLSY
+1 MSY
-13 KELRLRKTSEGSGK
+13 KDLRLRKTVEGSGK

-37 KANTKSFKAL
+37 KENTKTFKAL

-60 KNLDYF
+60 KTLDYF
-66 LSNDGVIQIVLG
+66 LSNDGIIQIVIG
-78 DQIDDER
+78 DQVDDER
-85 TLLGASKELQKEEI
+85 TLKGASEELQKEEI
-99 IIFQKKLM
+99 EIFQKKLQE
-107 DEVELIRNDD
+107 DVELVRNEN
-117 SKFTIATIA
+117 SRFTIATIA
-126 YLILDK
+126 YLILDE
-132 KLQLKVATYKDG
+132 KLQLKVANYKNG
-144 VLWHPKLYLLEDME
+144 ELWHPKMYLLEDGD
-158 GNKIAASGSGNMTE
+158 GNKIAASGSGNMSE
-172 AGFEKNYEIHDVF
+172 SGFEKNYEIHDIF
-185 TTWDFGTEYFTSEDP
+185 TNWDFGTEYFSSEDP

-224 LDSDY
+224 LDREY
-229 ANQLLNILGNPS
+229 AKKLLERIGNPS
-241 KQEVLD
+241 KEDVVKHVEQKLKDNQNENLLD
-247 FNSKNLGNAID
+247 
-258 QNLISFKKDLQISPL
+258 FKKDLQTSPI

-323 LVKNKLVENVLVL
+323 LIKNNLVDNVLIL
-336 APPTLIEQWQD
+336 APPPLTEQWQD

-357 ARYERSTKKWVYKD
+357 ARYDRTKKSWVYKD
-371 DDFPSELEKT
+371 EEFPSIKENT
-381 PLRYNKNFPPLS
+381 PLRYNDNFPSLA

-401 RSKEQHIFLDGNCYP
+401 RSSEQHIFLENDSYP
-416 EFLVIDEAHHA
+416 DFLVIDEAHHA

-441 FRKVVEEITDKIKH
+441 FRRVVEQISNEIKH

-468 DEYFFLLNLLGIEE
+468 DEYFFLLDLLGVEE
-482 LINEK
+482 LISEK
-487 EYERSLSIINDFY
+487 DYEKSLSIINDFY

-511 LSLIKDL
+511 LSLVKDL
-518 LKKVLEKSQD
+518 LIKVIEKSED
-528 RFFHNSPEIYQLIS
+528 RFFHNSPEIYNLVN
-542 ELKNEKL
+542 ELKNGEVD
-549 SNEWLFENSKNLIDF
+549 NAWLFENSKKLIEF

-576 RNVQENLNKFSDIYK
+576 RNVQENLNKFSEIYK
-591 IPKRILRPS
+591 IPKRTLRPS
-600 PIMPLDISNELND
+600 PILPIDISNELND
-613 FFSSIMEYVDRFYQI
+613 FFFSIMEYVDRFYQI

-666 REHLVESLVDFKKNR
+666 REHLINSLEDFKENK
-681 IDKEFFENTL
+681 ISKEFFENS
-691 DPDDEES
+691 DENVDEDTIIS
-698 EIASLTKSE
+698 GLTKSE
-707 LLSVDWENVIK
+707 LVSVDWENVIK

-723 IRALD
+723 IRALNSY
-728 VYIDLANIVIEKSP
+728 VDLAEIVINSTPEDI
-742 KGLDPDPKINV
+742 DPDPKINE
-753 TVKLFSEHIQNN
+753 TVRLFSEHIEKN

-780 NEVERAVIDYCENN
+780 NEVERAVISYCENN
-794 LTQPIGF
+794 DVPVGY

-811 KYANERQHRK
+811 KYANDREHRK
-821 ADKRDITRALNN
+821 AEKRDITRALNN
-833 GRVQVV
+833 GRVQVI

-880 QKEKE
+880 QKEDE

-908 QRNMSFAIG
+908 QRDMSFAIG
-917 QFPDLIADAIKNFV
+917 QFPDLIAEAIKNFV
-931 DDNDAKKIEKTI
+931 DDKDAKKIEKTI
-943 DEINKQK
+943 DEINKKK

-958 NELWTKDGNEPLH
+958 NELWIQDGNEPLH

-980 ILETMEKL
+980 ILEIMQKL
-988 GLDVQSIEPDS
+988 DLNTESIDSNS
-999 GSLDVLH
+999 GSLDILH
-1006 FHLSEFEDIFTK
+1006 FHLTEFEEIFNQEPEEHGSNTN
-1018 QLLNKNSNSN
+1018 LLG
-1028 LIGLYSNELLVG
+1028 IYSNEQLVG
-1040 FKILKDD
+1040 FKLLKDG
-1047 EDKSLLVNPIN
+1047 EEKGLLINPIDL
-1058 FPQLLDSLFFGSRL
+1058 PQVLKSLFFGSSL
-1072 SIQTYDIDVE
+1072 FIETYDKQPDTL
-1082 SFNKLIDF
+1082 NKLFDF

-1097 SILPAHHLIS
+1097 SLLPVHHLIS
-1107 FVENNISKESFDN
+1107 FIENEISQNSFDRE
-1120 TLTNKIIGR
+1120 LKEKVIGR

>member
-1 MKLGRESFNLSY
+1 MSY
-13 KELRLRKTSEGSGK
+13 KDLRLRKTVEGSGK

-37 KANTKSFKAL
+37 KENTKTFKAL
-47 TAYYSIGSLEAIG
+47 SAYYSIGSLEAIG
-60 KNLDYF
+60 KTLDYF
-66 LSNDGVIQIVLG
+66 LSNEGTIQIVIG
-78 DQIDDER
+78 DQLTDER
-85 TLLGASKELQKEEI
+85 TLRGASVDLQKEEI
-99 IIFQKKLM
+99 NNFQKKLRE
-107 DEVELIRNDD
+107 DAELLRNEN
-117 SKFTIATIA
+117 SRFTIATIA

-132 KLQLKVATYKDG
+132 KLQLKVANYKNG
-144 VLWHPKLYLLEDME
+144 ELWHPKMYLLEDRD
-158 GNKIAASGSGNMTE
+158 GNKIAATGSGNMT
-172 AGFEKNYEIHDVF
+172 AQGFEKNYETHKIF
-185 TTWDFGTEYFTSEDP
+185 TSWDFGEDYFESEDP
-200 SEPTK
+200 EDPVD

-224 LDSDY
+224 LDSEY
-229 ANQLLNILGNPS
+229 AQKLLEAIGNPS
-241 KQEVLD
+241 REKVLNNANRKAKD
-247 FNSKNLGNAID
+247 IQNENLLD
-258 QNLISFKKDLQISPL
+258 FKKDLQTSPI

-323 LVKNKLVENVLVL
+323 LIKNKLVDDVLVL
-336 APPTLIEQWQD
+336 APPTLTEQWQD
-347 EMKLHFDLDF
+347 EMKQHFDLDF
-357 ARYERSTKKWVYKD
+357 ARYDRTKKSWVYKD
-371 DDFPSELEKT
+371 EEFQSIQENT
-381 PLRYNKNFPPLS
+381 PLRYNKNFPPLA

-401 RSKEQHIFLDGNCYP
+401 RSNEQHIFLENDSYP
-416 EFLVIDEAHHA
+416 DFLVIDEAHHA

-441 FRKVVEEITDKIKH
+441 FRRVVEQISNEIKH

-468 DEYFFLLNLLGIEE
+468 DEYFFLLDLLGVEE
-482 LINEK
+482 LISEK
-487 EYERSLSIINDFY
+487 DYEKSLSIINDFY

-518 LKKVLEKSQD
+518 LIKVIDKSEE
-528 RFFHNSPEIYQLIS
+528 RFFHNSPEIYSLVS
-542 ELKNEKL
+542 ELKNGEVD
-549 SNEWLFENSKNLIDF
+549 NAWLFENSKKLIEF

-576 RNVQENLNKFSDIYK
+576 RNVQENLNKFSEIYK
-591 IPKRILRPS
+591 IPKRTLRPS
-600 PIMPLDISNELND
+600 PILPIDISNELND

-666 REHLVESLVDFKKNR
+666 REHLINSLEGFKENK
-681 IDKEFFENTL
+681 ITKEFFENS
-691 DPDDEES
+691 DENDDEDTI
-698 EIASLTKSE
+698 IAGLTKSE
-707 LLSVDWENVIK
+707 LVSVDWENVIK

-723 IRALD
+723 IRALNTY
-728 VYIDLANIVIEKSP
+728 VDLAEIVINSTPE
-742 KGLDPDPKINV
+742 GIDPDPKINE
-753 TVKLFSEHIQNN
+753 TVRLFSEHIDKN

-780 NEVERAVIDYCENN
+780 NEVERAVISYCETND
-794 LTQPIGF
+794 IYMGY

-811 KYANERQHRK
+811 KYANDREHRK
-821 ADKRDITRALNN
+821 AEKRDITRALNN
-833 GRVQVV
+833 GRIQVI

-880 QKEKE
+880 QKEDE

-908 QRNMSFAIG
+908 QRDMSFAIG
-917 QFPDLIADAIKNFV
+917 QFPDLIAEAIKNFV
-931 DDNDAKKIEKTI
+931 DDKDAKKIEKTI
-943 DEINKQK
+943 DEINKKK
-950 NSYEMKVL
+950 NTYEMKVL
-958 NELWTKDGNEPLH
+958 NELWIQDGNEPLH

-980 ILETMEKL
+980 ILEIMQKL
-988 GLDVQSIEPDS
+988 DLNTESIDSNS
-999 GSLDVLH
+999 GSLDILH
-1006 FHLSEFEDIFTK
+1006 FHLTEFEEIFNQEPK
-1018 QLLNKNSNSN
+1018 EDGSNADLLG
-1028 LIGLYSNELLVG
+1028 IYSNEYLVG
-1040 FKILKDD
+1040 FKLLKDG
-1047 EDKSLLVNPIN
+1047 EENGLLINPIN
-1058 FPQLLDSLFFGSRL
+1058 FPQVLESLFFGSSL
-1072 SIQTYDIDVE
+1072 SIETYDKQLDTL
-1082 SFNKLIDF
+1082 NKLFNF
-1090 YLDIKFP
+1090 YLDIKYP
-1097 SILPAHHLIS
+1097 SLLPVHHLIS
-1107 FVENNISKESFDN
+1107 FIENEISQESFDRE
-1120 TLTNKIIGR
+1120 LKEKVIGR

>member
-1 MKLGRESFNLSY
+1 LSY
-13 KELRLRKTSEGSGK
+13 KDLRLRKTVEGSGK
-27 LLNNVIKPAL
+27 LLNNVIKPSL
-37 KANTKSFKAL
+37 KENTKTFRAL

-60 KNLDYF
+60 KTLDYF
-66 LSNDGVIQIVLG
+66 LSNDGIIQIVIG
-78 DQIDDER
+78 DQVDDER
-85 TLLGASKELQKEEI
+85 TLKGASEELQKEEI
-99 IIFQKKLM
+99 VIFQKKLQE
-107 DEVELIRNDD
+107 DVELVRNEN
-117 SKFTIATIA
+117 SRFTIATIA
-126 YLILDK
+126 YLILDE
-132 KLQLKVATYKDG
+132 KLQLKVANYRNG
-144 VLWHPKLYLLEDME
+144 ELWHPKMYLLEDGD
-158 GNKIAASGSGNMTE
+158 GNKIAASGSGNMSE
-172 AGFEKNYEIHDVF
+172 SGFEKNYEIHDIF
-185 TTWDFGTEYFTSEDP
+185 TNWDFGTEYFSSEDP

-224 LDSDY
+224 LDKEY
-229 ANQLLNILGNPS
+229 AQKLLERIGNPS
-241 KQEVLD
+241 KEDVIKYVDQKVKDNQNE
-247 FNSKNLGNAID
+247 NLLN
-258 QNLISFKKDLQISPL
+258 FKKDLQTSPI

-323 LVKNKLVENVLVL
+323 LIKNNLVDNVLVL
-336 APPTLIEQWQD
+336 APPTLTEQWQD
-347 EMKLHFDLDF
+347 EMKQHFDLDF
-357 ARYERSTKKWVYKD
+357 ARYDRTKKSWVYKD
-371 DDFPSELEKT
+371 EEFEGIKENS
-381 PLRYNKNFPPLS
+381 PLRYNDNFPSLA

-401 RSKEQHIFLDGNCYP
+401 RSNEQHIFLENDSYP
-416 EFLVIDEAHHA
+416 DFLVIDEAHHA

-441 FRKVVEEITDKIKH
+441 FRRVVEQISNEIKH

-468 DEYFFLLNLLGIEE
+468 DEYFFLLDLLGVEE
-482 LINEK
+482 LISEK
-487 EYERSLSIINDFY
+487 DYEKSLSIINDFY

-518 LKKVLEKSQD
+518 LIKVIDKSEE
-528 RFFHNSPEIYQLIS
+528 RFFHNSPEIYSLVN
-542 ELKNEKL
+542 ELKNGEVD
-549 SNEWLFENSKNLIDF
+549 NAWLFENSKKLIEF

-576 RNVQENLNKFSDIYK
+576 RNVQENLNKFSEIYK
-591 IPKRILRPS
+591 IPKRTLRPS
-600 PIMPLDISNELND
+600 PILPIDISNELND

-666 REHLVESLVDFKKNR
+666 REHLINSLEGFKENK
-681 IDKEFFENTL
+681 ITKEFFENS
-691 DPDDEES
+691 DENDDEDTI
-698 EIASLTKSE
+698 IAGLTKSE
-707 LLSVDWENVIK
+707 LVSVDWENVIK

-723 IRALD
+723 IRALNTY
-728 VYIDLANIVIEKSP
+728 VDLAEIVINSTPE
-742 KGLDPDPKINV
+742 GIDPDPKINE
-753 TVKLFSEHIQNN
+753 TVRLFSEHIDKN

-780 NEVERAVIDYCENN
+780 NEVERAVISYCETND
-794 LTQPIGF
+794 IYMGY

-811 KYANERQHRK
+811 KYANDREHRK
-821 ADKRDITRALNN
+821 AEKRDITRALNN
-833 GRVQVV
+833 GRIQVI

-880 QKEKE
+880 QKEDE

-908 QRNMSFAIG
+908 QRDMSFAIG
-917 QFPDLIADAIKNFV
+917 QFPDLIAEAIKNFV
-931 DDNDAKKIEKTI
+931 DDKDAKKIEKTI
-943 DEINKQK
+943 DEINKKK
-950 NSYEMKVL
+950 NTYEMKVL
-958 NELWTKDGNEPLH
+958 NELWVQDGNEPLH

-980 ILETMEKL
+980 ILEIMQKL
-988 GLDVQSIEPDS
+988 DLNTESIDSNS
-999 GSLDVLH
+999 GSLDILH
-1006 FHLSEFEDIFTK
+1006 FHLTEFEEIFNQEPK
-1018 QLLNKNSNSN
+1018 EDGSNADLLG
-1028 LIGLYSNELLVG
+1028 IYSNEYLVG
-1040 FKILKDD
+1040 FKLLKDG
-1047 EDKSLLVNPIN
+1047 EENGLLINPIN
-1058 FPQLLDSLFFGSRL
+1058 FPQVLESLFFGSSL
-1072 SIQTYDIDVE
+1072 SIETYDKQLDTL
-1082 SFNKLIDF
+1082 NKLFNF
-1090 YLDIKFP
+1090 YLDIKYP
-1097 SILPAHHLIS
+1097 SLLPVHHLIS
-1107 FVENNISKESFDN
+1107 FIENEISQESFDRE
-1120 TLTNKIIGR
+1120 LKEKVIGR

>member
-1 MKLGRESFNLSY
+1 MSY
-13 KELRLRKTSEGSGK
+13 KDLRLRKTVEGSGK
-27 LLNNVIKPAL
+27 LLNNVIKPSL
-37 KANTKSFKAL
+37 KENTKTFRAL

-60 KNLDYF
+60 KTLDYF
-66 LSNDGVIQIVLG
+66 LSNDGIIQIVIG
-78 DQIDDER
+78 DQVDDER
-85 TLLGASKELQKEEI
+85 TLKGASEELQKEEI
-99 IIFQKKLM
+99 VIFQKKLQE
-107 DEVELIRNDD
+107 DVELVRNEN
-117 SKFTIATIA
+117 SRFTIATIA
-126 YLILDK
+126 YLILDE
-132 KLQLKVATYKDG
+132 KLQLKVANYRNG
-144 VLWHPKLYLLEDME
+144 ELWHPKMYLLEDGD
-158 GNKIAASGSGNMTE
+158 GNKIAASGSGNMSE
-172 AGFEKNYEIHDVF
+172 SGFEKNYEIHDIF
-185 TTWDFGTEYFTSEDP
+185 TNWDFGTEYFSSEDP

-224 LDSDY
+224 LDKEY
-229 ANQLLNILGNPS
+229 AQKLLERIGNPS
-241 KQEVLD
+241 KEDVIKYVDQKVKDNQNE
-247 FNSKNLGNAID
+247 NLLN
-258 QNLISFKKDLQISPL
+258 FKKDLQTSPI

-323 LVKNKLVENVLVL
+323 LIKNNLVDNVLVL
-336 APPTLIEQWQD
+336 APPTLTEQWQD
-347 EMKLHFDLDF
+347 EMKQHFDLDF
-357 ARYERSTKKWVYKD
+357 ARYDRTKKSWVYKD
-371 DDFPSELEKT
+371 EEFEGIKENS
-381 PLRYNKNFPPLS
+381 PLRYNDNFPSLA

-401 RSKEQHIFLDGNCYP
+401 RSNEQHIFLENDSYP
-416 EFLVIDEAHHA
+416 DFLVIDEAHHA

-441 FRKVVEEITDKIKH
+441 FRRVVEQISNEIKH

-468 DEYFFLLNLLGIEE
+468 DEYFFLLDLLGVEE
-482 LINEK
+482 LISEK
-487 EYERSLSIINDFY
+487 DYEKSLSIINDFY

-518 LKKVLEKSQD
+518 LIKVIDKSEE
-528 RFFHNSPEIYQLIS
+528 RFFHNSPEIYSLVN
-542 ELKNEKL
+542 ELKNGEVD
-549 SNEWLFENSKNLIDF
+549 NTWLFENSKKLIEF

-576 RNVQENLNKFSDIYK
+576 RNVQENLNKFSEIYK
-591 IPKRILRPS
+591 IPKRTLRPS
-600 PIMPLDISNELND
+600 PILPIDISNELND

-666 REHLVESLVDFKKNR
+666 REHLINSLEGFKENK
-681 IDKEFFENTL
+681 ITKEFFENS
-691 DPDDEES
+691 DENDDEDTI
-698 EIASLTKSE
+698 IAGLTKSE
-707 LLSVDWENVIK
+707 LVSVDWENVIK

-723 IRALD
+723 IRALNTY
-728 VYIDLANIVIEKSP
+728 VDLAEIVINSTPE
-742 KGLDPDPKINV
+742 GIDPDPKINE
-753 TVKLFSEHIQNN
+753 TVRLFSEHIDKN

-780 NEVERAVIDYCENN
+780 NEVERAVISYCETND
-794 LTQPIGF
+794 IYMGY

-811 KYANERQHRK
+811 KYANDREHRK
-821 ADKRDITRALNN
+821 AEKRDITRALNN
-833 GRVQVV
+833 GRIQVI

-880 QKEKE
+880 QKEDE

-908 QRNMSFAIG
+908 QRDMSFAIG
-917 QFPDLIADAIKNFV
+917 QFPDLIAEAIKNFV
-931 DDNDAKKIEKTI
+931 DDKDAKKIEKTI
-943 DEINKQK
+943 DEINKKK
-950 NSYEMKVL
+950 NTYEMKVL
-958 NELWTKDGNEPLH
+958 NELWIQDGNEPLH

-980 ILETMEKL
+980 ILEIMQKL
-988 GLDVQSIEPDS
+988 DLNTESIDSNS
-999 GSLDVLH
+999 GSLDILH
-1006 FHLSEFEDIFTK
+1006 FHLTEFEEIFNQEPK
-1018 QLLNKNSNSN
+1018 EDDSNADLLG
-1028 LIGLYSNELLVG
+1028 IYSNEYLVG
-1040 FKILKDD
+1040 FKLLKDG
-1047 EDKSLLVNPIN
+1047 EENGLLINPIN
-1058 FPQLLDSLFFGSRL
+1058 FPQVLESLFFGSSL
-1072 SIQTYDIDVE
+1072 SIETYDKQLDTL
-1082 SFNKLIDF
+1082 NKLFNF
-1090 YLDIKFP
+1090 YLDIKYP
-1097 SILPAHHLIS
+1097 SLLPVHHLIS
-1107 FVENNISKESFDN
+1107 FIENEISQESFDRE
-1120 TLTNKIIGR
+1120 LKEKVIGR

>member
-1 MKLGRESFNLSY
+1 MPY
-13 KELRLRKTSEGSGK
+13 KDLRLRKTVEGSGK

-37 KANTKSFKAL
+37 KENTKTFRAL

-60 KNLDYF
+60 KTLDYF
-66 LSNDGVIQIVLG
+66 LSNDGIIQIVIG
-78 DQIDDER
+78 DQVDDER
-85 TLLGASKELQKEEI
+85 TLKGASEELQKEEI
-99 IIFQKKLM
+99 VIFQKKLQE
-107 DEVELIRNDD
+107 DVELVRNENLR
-117 SKFTIATIA
+117 FTIATIA
-126 YLILDK
+126 YLILDE
-132 KLQLKVATYKDG
+132 KLQLKVANYKNG
-144 VLWHPKLYLLEDME
+144 ELWHPKMYLLEDGD
-158 GNKIAASGSGNMTE
+158 GNKIAASGSGNMSE
-172 AGFEKNYEIHDVF
+172 SGFEKNYEMHDIF
-185 TTWDFGTEYFTSEDP
+185 TNWDFGTEYFSSEDP

-224 LDSDY
+224 LDKEY
-229 ANQLLNILGNPS
+229 AQKLLERIGNPS
-241 KQEVLD
+241 KEDVVKYVDQKVKDNQNE
-247 FNSKNLGNAID
+247 NLL
-258 QNLISFKKDLQISPL
+258 NLKQDLQTSPI

-323 LVKNKLVENVLVL
+323 LIKNNLVNNVLVL
-336 APPTLIEQWQD
+336 APPPLTEQWQD
-347 EMKLHFDLDF
+347 EMKQHFDLDF
-357 ARYERSTKKWVYKD
+357 ARYDRTKKSWVYKD
-371 DDFPSELEKT
+371 EEFPSIKEST
-381 PLRYNKNFPPLS
+381 PLKYNDNFPSLA

-401 RSKEQHIFLDGNCYP
+401 RSNEQHIFLENDSYP
-416 EFLVIDEAHHA
+416 DFLVIDEAHHA

-441 FRKVVEEITDKIKH
+441 FRRVVEQISNEIKH

-468 DEYFFLLNLLGIEE
+468 DEYFFLLDLLGVEE
-482 LINEK
+482 LISEK
-487 EYERSLSIINDFY
+487 DYEKSLSIINDFY

-518 LKKVLEKSQD
+518 LIKVIDKSEE
-528 RFFHNSPEIYQLIS
+528 RFFHNSPEIYSLIS
-542 ELKNEKL
+542 ELKNGEVD
-549 SNEWLFENSKNLIDF
+549 NAWLFENSKKLIEF

-576 RNVQENLNKFSDIYK
+576 RNVQENLNKFSEIYK
-591 IPKRILRPS
+591 IPKRTLRPS
-600 PIMPLDISNELND
+600 PILPIDISNELND

-666 REHLVESLVDFKKNR
+666 REHLINSLEGFKENK
-681 IDKEFFENTL
+681 ITKEFFENS
-691 DPDDEES
+691 DENNDEDTI
-698 EIASLTKSE
+698 IAGLTKSE
-707 LLSVDWENVIK
+707 LVSVDWENVIK

-723 IRALD
+723 IRALNTY
-728 VYIDLANIVIEKSP
+728 VDLADIVINNSP
-742 KGLDPDPKINV
+742 EGIDPDPKINE
-753 TVKLFSEHIQNN
+753 TVRLFSEHLENN

-780 NEVERAVIDYCENN
+780 NEVERAVISYCESNDIY
-794 LTQPIGF
+794 IGY

-811 KYANERQHRK
+811 KYANDREHRK
-821 ADKRDITRALNN
+821 AEKRDITRALNN
-833 GRVQVV
+833 GRIQVI

-880 QKEKE
+880 QKEDE

-908 QRNMSFAIG
+908 QRDMSFAIG
-917 QFPDLIADAIKNFV
+917 QFPDLIAEAIKNFV
-931 DDNDAKKIEKTI
+931 DDKDAKKIEKTI
-943 DEINKQK
+943 DEINKKK
-950 NSYEMKVL
+950 NTYEMKVL
-958 NELWTKDGNEPLH
+958 NELWIQDGNEPLH

-980 ILETMEKL
+980 ILEIMQKL
-988 GLDVQSIEPDS
+988 DLNTESIDSKS
-999 GSLDVLH
+999 GSLDILH
-1006 FHLSEFEDIFTK
+1006 FHLTEFEEIFNK
-1018 QLLNKNSNSN
+1018 EPNEQGSNANLLG
-1028 LIGLYSNELLVG
+1028 IYSNEYLVG
-1040 FKILKDD
+1040 FKLLKDG
-1047 EDKSLLVNPIN
+1047 EENGLLINPIN
-1058 FPQLLDSLFFGSRL
+1058 FPQVLESLFFGSSL
-1072 SIQTYDIDVE
+1072 SIETYDKQLE
-1082 SFNKLIDF
+1082 TLNKLFDF
-1090 YLDIKFP
+1090 YLDIKYP
-1097 SILPAHHLIS
+1097 SLLPVHHLIS
-1107 FVENNISKESFDN
+1107 FIENEINRDSFDRE
-1120 TLTNKIIGR
+1120 LKDKLIGR

>member
-1 MKLGRESFNLSY
+1 MSY
-13 KELRLRKTSEGSGK
+13 KDLRLRKTVEGSGK
-27 LLNNVIKPAL
+27 LLNNVIKPSL
-37 KANTKSFKAL
+37 KENTKTFRAL

-60 KNLDYF
+60 KTLDYF
-66 LSNDGVIQIVLG
+66 LSNDGIIQIVIG
-78 DQIDDER
+78 DQVDDER
-85 TLLGASKELQKEEI
+85 TLKGASEELQKEEI
-99 IIFQKKLM
+99 VIFQKKLQE
-107 DEVELIRNDD
+107 DVELVRNEN
-117 SKFTIATIA
+117 SRFTIATIA
-126 YLILDK
+126 YLILDE
-132 KLQLKVATYKDG
+132 KLQLKVANYRNG
-144 VLWHPKLYLLEDME
+144 ELWHPKMYLLEDGD
-158 GNKIAASGSGNMTE
+158 GNKIAASGSGNMSE
-172 AGFEKNYEIHDVF
+172 SGFEKNYEIHDIF
-185 TTWDFGTEYFTSEDP
+185 TNWDFGTEYFSSEDP

-224 LDSDY
+224 LDKEY
-229 ANQLLNILGNPS
+229 AQKLLERIGNPS
-241 KQEVLD
+241 KEDVIKYVDQKVKDNQNE
-247 FNSKNLGNAID
+247 NLLN
-258 QNLISFKKDLQISPL
+258 FKKDLQTSPI

-323 LVKNKLVENVLVL
+323 LIKNNLVDNVLVL
-336 APPTLIEQWQD
+336 APPTLTEQWQD
-347 EMKLHFDLDF
+347 EMKQHFDLDF
-357 ARYERSTKKWVYKD
+357 ARYDRTKKSWVYKD
-371 DDFPSELEKT
+371 EEFEGIKENS
-381 PLRYNKNFPPLS
+381 PLRYNDNFPSLA

-401 RSKEQHIFLDGNCYP
+401 RSNEQHIFLENDSYP
-416 EFLVIDEAHHA
+416 DFLVIDEAHHA

-441 FRKVVEEITDKIKH
+441 FRRVVEQISNEIKH

-468 DEYFFLLNLLGIEE
+468 DEYFFLLDLLGVEE
-482 LINEK
+482 LICEK
-487 EYERSLSIINDFY
+487 DYEKSLSIINDFY

-518 LKKVLEKSQD
+518 LIKVIDKSEE
-528 RFFHNSPEIYQLIS
+528 RFFHNSPEIYSLVN
-542 ELKNEKL
+542 ELKNGEVD
-549 SNEWLFENSKNLIDF
+549 NTWLFENSKKLIEF

-576 RNVQENLNKFSDIYK
+576 RNVQENLNKFSEIYK
-591 IPKRILRPS
+591 IPKRTLRPS
-600 PIMPLDISNELND
+600 PILPIDISNELND

-666 REHLVESLVDFKKNR
+666 REHLINSLEGFKENK
-681 IDKEFFENTL
+681 ITKEFFENS
-691 DPDDEES
+691 DENDDEDTI
-698 EIASLTKSE
+698 IAGLTKSE
-707 LLSVDWENVIK
+707 LVSVDWENVIK

-723 IRALD
+723 IRALNTY
-728 VYIDLANIVIEKSP
+728 VDLAEIVINSTPE
-742 KGLDPDPKINV
+742 GIDPDPKINE
-753 TVKLFSEHIQNN
+753 TVRLFSEHIDKN

-780 NEVERAVIDYCENN
+780 NEVERAVISYCETND
-794 LTQPIGF
+794 IYMGY

-811 KYANERQHRK
+811 KYANDREHRK
-821 ADKRDITRALNN
+821 AEKRDITRALNN
-833 GRVQVV
+833 GRIQVI

-880 QKEKE
+880 QKEDE

-908 QRNMSFAIG
+908 QRDMSFAIG
-917 QFPDLIADAIKNFV
+917 QFPDLIAEAIKNFV
-931 DDNDAKKIEKTI
+931 DDKDAKKIEKTI
-943 DEINKQK
+943 DEINKKK
-950 NSYEMKVL
+950 NTYEMKVL
-958 NELWTKDGNEPLH
+958 NELWIQDGNEPLH

-980 ILETMEKL
+980 ILEIMQKL
-988 GLDVQSIEPDS
+988 DLNTESIDSNS
-999 GSLDVLH
+999 GSLDILH
-1006 FHLSEFEDIFTK
+1006 FHLTEFEEIFNQEPK
-1018 QLLNKNSNSN
+1018 EDGSNADLLG
-1028 LIGLYSNELLVG
+1028 IYSNEYLVG
-1040 FKILKDD
+1040 FKLLKDG
-1047 EDKSLLVNPIN
+1047 EENGLLINPIN
-1058 FPQLLDSLFFGSRL
+1058 FPQVLESLFFGSSL
-1072 SIQTYDIDVE
+1072 SIETYDKQLDTL
-1082 SFNKLIDF
+1082 NKLFNF
-1090 YLDIKFP
+1090 YLDIKYP
-1097 SILPAHHLIS
+1097 SLLPVHHLIS
-1107 FVENNISKESFDN
+1107 FIENEISQESFDRE
-1120 TLTNKIIGR
+1120 LKEKVIGR

>member
-1 MKLGRESFNLSY
+1 MSY
-13 KELRLRKTSEGSGK
+13 KDLRLRKTVEGSGK
-27 LLNNVIKPAL
+27 LLNNVIKPSL
-37 KANTKSFKAL
+37 KENTKTFRAL

-60 KNLDYF
+60 KTLDYF
-66 LSNDGVIQIVLG
+66 LSNDGIIQIVIG
-78 DQIDDER
+78 DQVDDER
-85 TLLGASKELQKEEI
+85 TLKGASEELQKEEI
-99 IIFQKKLM
+99 VIFQKKLQE
-107 DEVELIRNDD
+107 DVELVRNEN
-117 SKFTIATIA
+117 SRFTIATIA
-126 YLILDK
+126 YLILDE
-132 KLQLKVATYKDG
+132 KLQLKVANYRNG
-144 VLWHPKLYLLEDME
+144 ELWHPKMYLLEDGD
-158 GNKIAASGSGNMTE
+158 GNKIAASGSGNMSE
-172 AGFEKNYEIHDVF
+172 SGFEKNYEIHDIF
-185 TTWDFGTEYFTSEDP
+185 TNWDFGTEYFSSEDP

-224 LDSDY
+224 LDKEY
-229 ANQLLNILGNPS
+229 AQKLLERIGNPS
-241 KQEVLD
+241 KEDVIKYVDQKV
-247 FNSKNLGNAID
+247 KNN
-258 QNLISFKKDLQISPL
+258 QNENLLNFKKDLQTSPI

-323 LVKNKLVENVLVL
+323 LIKNNLVDNVLVL
-336 APPTLIEQWQD
+336 APPTLTEQWQD
-347 EMKLHFDLDF
+347 EMKQHFDLDF
-357 ARYERSTKKWVYKD
+357 ARYDRTKKSWVYKD
-371 DDFPSELEKT
+371 EEFEGIKENS
-381 PLRYNKNFPPLS
+381 PLRYNDNFPSLA

-401 RSKEQHIFLDGNCYP
+401 RSNEQHIFLENDSYP
-416 EFLVIDEAHHA
+416 DFLVIDEAHHA

-441 FRKVVEEITDKIKH
+441 FRRVVEQISNEIKH

-468 DEYFFLLNLLGIEE
+468 DEYFFLLDLLGVEE
-482 LINEK
+482 LISEK
-487 EYERSLSIINDFY
+487 DYEKSLSIINDFY

-518 LKKVLEKSQD
+518 LIKVIDKSEE
-528 RFFHNSPEIYQLIS
+528 RFFHNSPEIYSLVN
-542 ELKNEKL
+542 ELKNGEVD
-549 SNEWLFENSKNLIDF
+549 NAWLFENSKKLIEF

-576 RNVQENLNKFSDIYK
+576 RNVQENLNKFSEIYK
-591 IPKRILRPS
+591 IPKRTLRPS
-600 PIMPLDISNELND
+600 PILPIDISNELND

-666 REHLVESLVDFKKNR
+666 REHLINSLEGFKENK
-681 IDKEFFENTL
+681 ITKEFFENS
-691 DPDDEES
+691 DENDDEDT
-698 EIASLTKSE
+698 IIGGLTKSE
-707 LLSVDWENVIK
+707 LVSVDWENVIK

-723 IRALD
+723 IRALNTY
-728 VYIDLANIVIEKSP
+728 VDLAEIVINSTPE
-742 KGLDPDPKINV
+742 GIDPDPKINE
-753 TVKLFSEHIQNN
+753 TVRLFSEHIDKN

-780 NEVERAVIDYCENN
+780 NEVERAVISYCETND
-794 LTQPIGF
+794 IYMGY

-811 KYANERQHRK
+811 KYANDREHRK
-821 ADKRDITRALNN
+821 AEKRDITRALNN
-833 GRVQVV
+833 GRIQVI

-880 QKEKE
+880 QKEDE

-908 QRNMSFAIG
+908 QRDMSFAIG
-917 QFPDLIADAIKNFV
+917 QFPDLIAEAIKNFV
-931 DDNDAKKIEKTI
+931 DDKDAKKIEKTI
-943 DEINKQK
+943 DEINKKK
-950 NSYEMKVL
+950 NTYEMKVL
-958 NELWTKDGNEPLH
+958 NELWIQDGNEPLH

-980 ILETMEKL
+980 ILEIMQKL
-988 GLDVQSIEPDS
+988 DLNTESIDSNS
-999 GSLDVLH
+999 GSLDILH
-1006 FHLSEFEDIFTK
+1006 FHLTEFEEIFNQEPK
-1018 QLLNKNSNSN
+1018 EDDSNADLLG
-1028 LIGLYSNELLVG
+1028 IYSDEYLVG
-1040 FKILKDD
+1040 FKLLKDG
-1047 EDKSLLVNPIN
+1047 EENGLLINPIN
-1058 FPQLLDSLFFGSRL
+1058 FPQVLESLFFGSSL
-1072 SIQTYDIDVE
+1072 SIETYDKQPDTL
-1082 SFNKLIDF
+1082 NKLFNF
-1090 YLDIKFP
+1090 YLDIKYP
-1097 SILPAHHLIS
+1097 SLLPVHHLIS
-1107 FVENNISKESFDN
+1107 FIENEISQESFDRE
-1120 TLTNKIIGR
+1120 LKEKVVGR

>member
-1 MKLGRESFNLSY
+1 MSY
-13 KELRLRKTSEGSGK
+13 KDLRLRKTVEGSGK
-27 LLNNVIKPAL
+27 LLNNVIKPSL
-37 KANTKSFKAL
+37 KENTKTFRAL

-60 KNLDYF
+60 KTLDYF
-66 LSNDGVIQIVLG
+66 LSNDGIIQIVIG
-78 DQIDDER
+78 DQVDDER
-85 TLLGASKELQKEEI
+85 TLKGASEELQKEEI
-99 IIFQKKLM
+99 VIFQKKLQE
-107 DEVELIRNDD
+107 DVELVRNEN
-117 SKFTIATIA
+117 SRFTIATIA
-126 YLILDK
+126 YLILDE
-132 KLQLKVATYKDG
+132 KLQLKVANYRNG
-144 VLWHPKLYLLEDME
+144 ELWHPKMYLLEDGD
-158 GNKIAASGSGNMTE
+158 GNKIAASGSGNMSE
-172 AGFEKNYEIHDVF
+172 SGFEKNYEIHDIF
-185 TTWDFGTEYFTSEDP
+185 TNWDFGTEYFSSEDP

-224 LDSDY
+224 LDKEY
-229 ANQLLNILGNPS
+229 AQKLLERIGNPS
-241 KQEVLD
+241 KEDVIKYVDQKVKDNQNE
-247 FNSKNLGNAID
+247 NLLN
-258 QNLISFKKDLQISPL
+258 FKKDLQTSPI

-323 LVKNKLVENVLVL
+323 LIKNNLVDNVLVL
-336 APPTLIEQWQD
+336 APPTLTEQWQD
-347 EMKLHFDLDF
+347 EMKQHFDLDF
-357 ARYERSTKKWVYKD
+357 ARYDRTKKSWVYKD
-371 DDFPSELEKT
+371 EEFEGIKENS
-381 PLRYNKNFPPLS
+381 PLRYNDNFPSLA

-401 RSKEQHIFLDGNCYP
+401 RSNEQHIFLENDSYP
-416 EFLVIDEAHHA
+416 DFLVIDEAHHA

-441 FRKVVEEITDKIKH
+441 FRRVVEQISNEIKH

-468 DEYFFLLNLLGIEE
+468 DEYFFLLDLLGVEE
-482 LINEK
+482 LISEK
-487 EYERSLSIINDFY
+487 DYEKSLSIINDFY

-518 LKKVLEKSQD
+518 LIKVIDKSEE
-528 RFFHNSPEIYQLIS
+528 RFFHNSPEIYSLVN
-542 ELKNEKL
+542 ELKNGEVD
-549 SNEWLFENSKNLIDF
+549 NTWLFENSKKLIEF

-576 RNVQENLNKFSDIYK
+576 RNVQENLNKFSEIYK
-591 IPKRILRPS
+591 IPKRTLRPS
-600 PIMPLDISNELND
+600 PILPIDISNELND

-666 REHLVESLVDFKKNR
+666 REHLINSLEGFKENK
-681 IDKEFFENTL
+681 ITKEFFENS
-691 DPDDEES
+691 DENDDEDTI
-698 EIASLTKSE
+698 IAGLTKSE
-707 LLSVDWENVIK
+707 LVSVDWENVIK

-723 IRALD
+723 IRALNTY
-728 VYIDLANIVIEKSP
+728 VDLAEIVINSTPE
-742 KGLDPDPKINV
+742 GIDPDPKINE
-753 TVKLFSEHIQNN
+753 TVRLFSEHIDKN

-780 NEVERAVIDYCENN
+780 NEVERAVISYCETND
-794 LTQPIGF
+794 IYMGY

-811 KYANERQHRK
+811 KYANDREHRK
-821 ADKRDITRALNN
+821 AEKRDITRALNN
-833 GRVQVV
+833 GRIQVI

-880 QKEKE
+880 QKEDE

-908 QRNMSFAIG
+908 QRDMSFAIG
-917 QFPDLIADAIKNFV
+917 QFPDLIAEAIKNFV
-931 DDNDAKKIEKTI
+931 DDKDAKKIEKTI
-943 DEINKQK
+943 DEINKKK
-950 NSYEMKVL
+950 NTYEMKVL
-958 NELWTKDGNEPLH
+958 NELWIQDGNEPLH

-980 ILETMEKL
+980 ILEIMQKL
-988 GLDVQSIEPDS
+988 DLNTESIDSNS
-999 GSLDVLH
+999 GSLDILH
-1006 FHLSEFEDIFTK
+1006 FHLTEFEEIFNQEPK
-1018 QLLNKNSNSN
+1018 EDGSNADLLG
-1028 LIGLYSNELLVG
+1028 IYSNEYLVG
-1040 FKILKDD
+1040 FKLLKDG
-1047 EDKSLLVNPIN
+1047 EENGLLINPIN
-1058 FPQLLDSLFFGSRL
+1058 FPQVLESLFFGSSL
-1072 SIQTYDIDVE
+1072 SIETYDKQLDTL
-1082 SFNKLIDF
+1082 NKLLNF
-1090 YLDIKFP
+1090 YLDIKYP
-1097 SILPAHHLIS
+1097 SLLPVHHLIS
-1107 FVENNISKESFDN
+1107 FIENEISQESFDRE
-1120 TLTNKIIGR
+1120 LKEKVIGR

>member
-1 MKLGRESFNLSY
+1 MSY
-13 KELRLRKTSEGSGK
+13 KDLRLRKTVEGSGK
-27 LLNNVIKPAL
+27 LLNNVIKPSL
-37 KANTKSFKAL
+37 KENTKTFRAL

-60 KNLDYF
+60 KTLDYF
-66 LSNDGVIQIVLG
+66 LSNDGIIQIVIG
-78 DQIDDER
+78 DQVDDER
-85 TLLGASKELQKEEI
+85 TLKGASEELQKEEI
-99 IIFQKKLM
+99 LIFQKKLQE
-107 DEVELIRNDD
+107 DVELVRNEN
-117 SKFTIATIA
+117 SRFTIATIA
-126 YLILDK
+126 YLILDE
-132 KLQLKVATYKDG
+132 KLQLKVANYRNG
-144 VLWHPKLYLLEDME
+144 ELWHPKMYLLEDGD
-158 GNKIAASGSGNMTE
+158 GNKIAASGSGNMSE
-172 AGFEKNYEIHDVF
+172 SGFEKNYEIHDIF
-185 TTWDFGTEYFTSEDP
+185 TNWDFGTEYFSSEDP

-224 LDSDY
+224 LDKEY
-229 ANQLLNILGNPS
+229 AQKLLERIGNPS
-241 KQEVLD
+241 KEDVIKYVDQKVKDNQNE
-247 FNSKNLGNAID
+247 NLLN
-258 QNLISFKKDLQISPL
+258 FKKDLQTSPI

-323 LVKNKLVENVLVL
+323 LIKNNLVDNVLVL
-336 APPTLIEQWQD
+336 APPTLTEQWQD
-347 EMKLHFDLDF
+347 EMKQHFDLDF
-357 ARYERSTKKWVYKD
+357 ARYDRTKKSWVYKD
-371 DDFPSELEKT
+371 EEFEGIKENS
-381 PLRYNKNFPPLS
+381 PLRYNDNFPSLA

-401 RSKEQHIFLDGNCYP
+401 RSNEQHIFLENDSYP
-416 EFLVIDEAHHA
+416 DFLVIDEAHHA

-441 FRKVVEEITDKIKH
+441 FRRVVEQISNEIKH

-468 DEYFFLLNLLGIEE
+468 DEYFFLLDLLGVEE
-482 LINEK
+482 LISEK
-487 EYERSLSIINDFY
+487 DYEKSLSIINDFY

-518 LKKVLEKSQD
+518 LIKVIDKSEE
-528 RFFHNSPEIYQLIS
+528 RFFHNSPEIYSLVD
-542 ELKNEKL
+542 ELKNGEVD
-549 SNEWLFENSKNLIDF
+549 NTWLFENSKKLIEF

-576 RNVQENLNKFSDIYK
+576 RNVQENLNKFSEIYK
-591 IPKRILRPS
+591 IPKRTLRPS
-600 PIMPLDISNELND
+600 PILPIDISNELND

-666 REHLVESLVDFKKNR
+666 REHLINSLEGFKENK
-681 IDKEFFENTL
+681 ITKEFFENS
-691 DPDDEES
+691 DENDDEDTI
-698 EIASLTKSE
+698 IAGLTKSE
-707 LLSVDWENVIK
+707 LVSVDWENVIK

-723 IRALD
+723 IRALNTY
-728 VYIDLANIVIEKSP
+728 VDLAEIVINSTPE
-742 KGLDPDPKINV
+742 GIDPDPKINE
-753 TVKLFSEHIQNN
+753 TVRLFSEHIDKN

-780 NEVERAVIDYCENN
+780 NEVERAVISYCETND
-794 LTQPIGF
+794 IYMGY

-811 KYANERQHRK
+811 KYANDREHRK
-821 ADKRDITRALNN
+821 AEKRDITRALNN
-833 GRVQVV
+833 GRIQVI

-880 QKEKE
+880 QKEDE

-908 QRNMSFAIG
+908 QRDMSFAIG
-917 QFPDLIADAIKNFV
+917 QFPDLIAEAIKNFV
-931 DDNDAKKIEKTI
+931 DDKDAKKIEKTI
-943 DEINKQK
+943 DEINKKK
-950 NSYEMKVL
+950 NTYEMKVL
-958 NELWTKDGNEPLH
+958 NELWIQDGNEPLH

-980 ILETMEKL
+980 ILEIMQKL
-988 GLDVQSIEPDS
+988 DLNTESIDSNS
-999 GSLDVLH
+999 GSLDILH
-1006 FHLSEFEDIFTK
+1006 FHLTEFEEIFNQEPK
-1018 QLLNKNSNSN
+1018 EDGSNADLLG
-1028 LIGLYSNELLVG
+1028 IYSNEYLVG
-1040 FKILKDD
+1040 FKLLKDG
-1047 EDKSLLVNPIN
+1047 EENGLLINPIN
-1058 FPQLLDSLFFGSRL
+1058 FPQVLESLFFGSSL
-1072 SIQTYDIDVE
+1072 SIETYDKQLDTL
-1082 SFNKLIDF
+1082 NKLFNF
-1090 YLDIKFP
+1090 YLDIKYP
-1097 SILPAHHLIS
+1097 SLLPVHHLIS
-1107 FVENNISKESFDN
+1107 FIENEISQESFDRE
-1120 TLTNKIIGR
+1120 LKDKVIGR